1 MLDEIYQDVREQMRD
16 SLESLR
22 RDYATIRT
30 GRASTAMLEGL
41 RIDYYGTATPLTQVA
56 NLSVPEPRLLTIRPY
71 EQNLI
76 SDIEKVIRSD
86 ASLGLNPSNDGTI
99 IRVPIPELTGER
111 RIEITKVARSRAE
124 DGRVA
129 VRHARREGIDLL
141 QQAQKEGEV
150 TEDDLRQGQ
159 DEIQKITDEYI
170 EQVDQIFKTKEEEI
184 MEV

>member
-1 MLDEIYQDVREQMRD
+1 MLDEIYQDVREQMRN

-22 RDYATIRT
+22 RGYATIRT

-99 IRVPIPELTGER
+99 IRVPIPELTEER
-111 RIEITKVARSRAE
+111 RIEITKIARSRAE

-141 QQAQKEGEV
+141 QQAQKEGEI

-159 DEIQKITDEYI
+159 DEIQKITDECI
-170 EQVDQIFKTKEEEI
+170 EQVDQIYKSKEEEI

>member
-1 MLDEIYQDVREQMRD
+1 MLDEIYQDVREQMRN

-22 RDYATIRT
+22 RGYATIRT

-86 ASLGLNPSNDGTI
+86 SSLGLNPSNDGTI
-99 IRVPIPELTGER
+99 IRVPIPELTEER

-141 QQAQKEGEV
+141 QQAQKEGEI

-159 DEIQKITDEYI
+159 DEIQKITDECI
-170 EQVDQIFKTKEEEI
+170 EQVDQIYKSKEEEI